1 VTDTRAQT
9 RPVIEYPIE
18 LVPPDIARFRDG
30 NIGVRFV
37 HSFEGAQP
45 GPHLLITALVHGNE
59 PAGAVAL
66 ERLLSQG
73 LRPSRGRL
81 TLAFANVDAY
91 ARFDAAA
98 PRASRCSI
106 CTPRSIRTSPWC
118 WPDRSHAAA
127 SSLAD
132 AALPILLSWTAAMRK
147 DRACATMAALPI
159 RTPPRPRS

>member
-1 VTDTRAQT
+1 MTDTRAQT

-66 ERLLSQG
+66 ERCCRKDFVRHAG
-73 LRPSRGRL
+73 VSRSPL
-81 TLAFANVDAY
+81 PMST
-91 ARFDAAA
+91 
-98 PRASRCSI
+98 PMRAS
-106 CTPRSIRTSPWC
+106 
-118 WPDRSHAAA
+118 
-127 SSLAD
+127 
-132 AALPILLSWTAAMRK
+132 M
-147 DRACATMAALPI
+147 
-159 RTPPRPRS
+159 RPRHARAAGSKKT